1 LDNYSLYVLT
11 MRNAERVSSI
21 EQQLSEL
28 SLQFSFIDATVYKGS
43 EVSESVSIAE
53 NVVKERNGRFL
64 TNGEI
69 GCFLSH
75 RGIWATIL
83 TENKNGVI
91 FEDDALV
98 DNRIVDFLGRLTDSD
113 LEFDV
118 VLLGHSKKDPRKRK
132 LYHFLEPLKKSEK
145 LGPFLLGRGFKTWPS
160 GAVGYVVTPRGA
172 ERLLKASEKIQSVLD
187 DWPLFESQGVVVKEV
202 RPLLV
207 WEDFI
212 NMQSALEDDRKTP
225 SRKKIYFT
233 ARLIRGVIRNVV
245 SKLG

>member
-1 LDNYSLYVLT
+1 

-118 VLLGHSKKDPRKRK
+118 VLLGHSKK
-132 LYHFLEPLKKSEK
+132 
-145 LGPFLLGRGFKTWPS
+145 
-160 GAVGYVVTPRGA
+160 
-172 ERLLKASEKIQSVLD
+172 IQ
-187 DWPLFESQGVVVKEV
+187 E
-202 RPLLV
+202 
-207 WEDFI
+207 
-212 NMQSALEDDRKTP
+212 T
-225 SRKKIYFT
+225 
-233 ARLIRGVIRNVV
+233 
-245 SKLG
+245 